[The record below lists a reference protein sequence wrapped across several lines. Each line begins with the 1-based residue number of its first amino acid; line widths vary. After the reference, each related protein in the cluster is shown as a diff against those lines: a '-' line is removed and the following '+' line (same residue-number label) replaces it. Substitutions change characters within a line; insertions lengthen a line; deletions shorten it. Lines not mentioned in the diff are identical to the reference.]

1 MLVGRER
8 LLRRGARLVERLLS
22 RVDDVV
28 LRGALLLELLASLF
42 GAHDLRVDLGLR
54 DLALREQRAHALT
67 RRVERRRN
75 RCALDLAETHFSE
88 HAQAAD
94 LRLLEALELG
104 RRARKPCVD
113 GTDLTARVAQRA
125 FDQSQYIIAGQRHR
139 LTTP

>member
-8 LLRRGARLVERLLS
+8 FLRRGARLVERLLG

-28 LRGALLLELLASLF
+28 LRGALPLELLASLL

-54 DLALREQRAHALT
+54 DLALREQRAHALA

-75 RCALDLAETHFSE
+75 RGALDLAETHSCE

-104 RRARKPCVD
+104 RRARKPRVD
-113 GTDLTARVAQRA
+113 VADLAARVGQRA
-125 FDQSQYIIAGQRHR
+125 LDQSQDVVAGQRHR